1 MSWGCVASSGLR
13 NGLRTHTRSDHGK
26 AAGVA
31 DIHKHF
37 RTGFRAS
44 KYFIMARLNTNRW
57 SCGQFVIPITPAMVT
72 TTRASVFR
80 FSEVG
85 FRQTRLDDPLVM
97 VVVVV
102 VVVTMMLEGNI
113 FSDLNGVVVII
124 NLDRGRFLG
133 LLLMPLCIIG
143 FDS

>member
-1 MSWGCVASSGLR
+1 
-13 NGLRTHTRSDHGK
+13 
-26 AAGVA
+26 
-31 DIHKHF
+31 
-37 RTGFRAS
+37 
-44 KYFIMARLNTNRW
+44 
-57 SCGQFVIPITPAMVT
+57 MVT

-97 VVVVV
+97 VVVV